1 MSVTGSMTLPKLLE
15 EQNRIL
21 ADIVVDIDKTLGM
34 VNTAL
39 VEYHASM
46 SEEQLW
52 AEDKK
57 VQTAREKAY
66 ISHFSRIKQNVN
78 KLISANNKYIEANK
92 NNTIT
97 GV

>member
-1 MSVTGSMTLPKLLE
+1 MSTSSTKLNNLLE

-66 ISHFSRIKQNVN
+66 ISHFGRIKQNVN
-78 KLISANNKYIEANK
+78 RLIEANK
-92 NNTIT
+92 KFIEANQSSI
-97 GV
+97 GPGI

>member
-1 MSVTGSMTLPKLLE
+1 MSVTNNMTVSKLLE

-34 VNTAL
+34 INTAL

-66 ISHFSRIKQNVN
+66 ISHFGRIKQNVN

-92 NNTIT
+92 NNTIP